1 VPLKSGPTDPEATLN
16 SPVPP
21 LEYLL
26 SCSTK
31 SLQELELCALN
42 RSQQC
47 LRAAKEEWEEA
58 LAQREMA
65 GVARWFIE
73 HRPYLLEIA
82 QRTLQAE
89 FGQGVLA
96 FPERGPQLLPT
107 SESKPSG
114 EESHTLDKISYPA
127 MRKYSHR

>member
-1 VPLKSGPTDPEATLN
+1 VN

-26 SCSTK
+26 SCSAK

-73 HRPYLLEIA
+73 HRPYLLETA
-82 QRTLQAE
+82 SRVVAAE
-89 FGQGVLA
+89 SGQGALA
-96 FPERGPQLLPT
+96 FPERGPQLL
-107 SESKPSG
+107 SSSKPTPSAG
-114 EESHTLDKISYPA
+114 ETDNPDKSASPA
-127 MRKYSHR
+127 MRRYSHR